1 MSGVAECVLV
11 RLMREKRFADL
22 GSVDGGLDWEL
33 VVYVDA
39 HKRSLL
45 VDCISLPKGGDAVL
59 RLSASSIPDAEL
71 ALFGPTHQKG
81 WIKAALGAPT
91 YERKRCDFS
100 ASGLSLL
107 YFRHHNPAARDAA
120 RERLQDATAAMSS
133 APSPEAGKELRRA
146 LMRSAPFASE
156 LQVERAAATHAEYD
170 VLIDTLRAE
179 LGFGMRLS

>member
-1 MSGVAECVLV
+1 M
-11 RLMREKRFADL
+11 
-22 GSVDGGLDWEL
+22 
-33 VVYVDA
+33 YVDA

-45 VDCISLPKGGDAVL
+45 VDGISTKLPKGGDAAL

-71 ALFGPTHQKG
+71 ALFGPTHEKG
-81 WIKAALGAPT
+81 WIRAALNAPT

-107 YFRHHNPAARDAA
+107 YFRCYKPAARETA
-120 RERLQDATAAMSS
+120 RRRLQDATAAMRS
-133 APSPEAGKELRRA
+133 APSPEAGKKLRNA
-146 LMRSAPFASE
+146 LMRSAPFAAE

-179 LGFGMRLS
+179 LDFGMRLS